1 MYWQEPKYN
10 QSRQGQTLMRNQKQ
24 NLKVVGEGSITTT
37 PDRVLITLG
46 VITEDKSVVTAQQ
59 ENAAAITAII
69 QGIVEL
75 GIQENNIQTTV
86 YRIDPQYDFIEGEQV
101 FRGYRV
107 AHLLQ
112 VTVDQVEL
120 TGTIIDSAVENGA
133 NSIAS
138 ITFTM
143 RDPSSMYLSALTNAL
158 ENAREKAQV
167 ISNNLGVTLNP
178 TPIQVKELNFTNAQ
192 QPYPKVLSAQVGS
205 TPIQEGQLTVEAAIE
220 VEFVYFN

>member
-1 MYWQEPKYN
+1 MYRQQSNYN
-10 QSRQGQTLMRNQKQ
+10 QAYLGQPFHRNQIQ
-24 NLKVVGEGSITTT
+24 VMKVAGEGVVTTT
-37 PDRVLITLG
+37 PDRVIITLG

-69 QGIVEL
+69 QGIKDL
-75 GIQENNIQTTV
+75 GVQEDNIQTTV

-112 VTVDQVEL
+112 VTIEQVDR
-120 TGTIIDSAVENGA
+120 TGMIIDSAVENGA

-143 RDPSSMYLSALTNAL
+143 RDPSSVYLAALTKAV
-158 ENAREKAQV
+158 ENAKEKAKV
-167 ISNNLGVTLNP
+167 ISDNLGVTLNP
-178 TPIQVKELNFTNAQ
+178 IPVQIAERNFTDS
-192 QPYPKVLSAQVGS
+192 QPYPKVLSAQAGS
-205 TPIQEGQLTVEAAIE
+205 TPIQEGELSVTAVIEA
-220 VEFVYFN
+220 EFVYFN

>member
-1 MYWQEPKYN
+1 MYGQQSNYN
-10 QSRQGQTLMRNQKQ
+10 QNRQGQTVIRNQNQ
-24 NLKVVGEGSITTT
+24 NMKVVGEGTVTTT

-46 VITEDKSVVTAQQ
+46 VVTEDKSVVAAQQ

-69 QGIVEL
+69 QGLTEL
-75 GIQENNIQTTV
+75 GIQEESIQTTV

-112 VTVDQVEL
+112 VTIDQVEL

-143 RDPSSMYLSALTNAL
+143 RDPSSIYLAALTNAL
-158 ENAREKAQV
+158 ENAREKAKV
-167 ISNNLGVTLNP
+167 ISNTLGVTLNP
-178 TPIQVKELNFTNAQ
+178 TPIQVKELNQTIAQ
-192 QPYPKVLSAQVGS
+192 QAYPKVLSAQVGS
-205 TPIQEGQLTVEAAIE
+205 TPIQEGQLTIEAAIE
-220 VEFVYFN
+220 AEFVYFN